1 MFGIDDWAS
10 TDREMALRS
19 NVVENLREL
28 QDNVLFGERA
38 EQKAAEAARAQA
50 AASALAHQRALE
62 KMLLGAEQDRLTD
75 QASAQNQA
83 LTDLMDQLAQQERNL
98 AYSNAMGF
106 ENPDAFAL
114 FGQDEWDNY
123 LPYNTVPLVDEA
135 KLLLQSN
142 EAERKLAEMG
152 LVDMI
157 PQLRAANVNM
167 DDLVNYLFSMGA
179 KVDPIVGTYGF
190 LAKAA
195 GE

>member
-1 MFGIDDWAS
+1 
-10 TDREMALRS
+10 
-19 NVVENLREL
+19 
-28 QDNVLFGERA
+28 RA
-38 EQKAAEAARAQA
+38 EQKAAEAAQASA
-50 AASALAHQRALE
+50 AAKQLAFQQQLAQIVA
-62 KMLLGAEQDRLTD
+62 KGEQDRLTD
-75 QASAQNQA
+75 QASTQNQA
-83 LTDLMDQLAQQERNL
+83 LADLMDQLAQQERNL

-142 EAERKLAEMG
+142 EAERKLAEIG

-157 PQLRAANVNM
+157 PQLKAAGINM
-167 DDLVNYLFSMGA
+167 NDLVNYLFSMGA
-179 KVDPIVGTYGF
+179 KIDPIVGTHGF